1 MVTVELPRF
10 AEPPVRL
17 ELKVVHDVSPYGPRH
32 VVEAQSLSA
41 TGRVLFTSQL
51 RTRPLKAS

>member
-1 MVTVELPRF
+1 MRTVELPAF

-17 ELKVVHDVSPYGPRH
+17 ELKVVHDVTPQGLRH

-51 RTRPLKAS
+51 RARPHKAS